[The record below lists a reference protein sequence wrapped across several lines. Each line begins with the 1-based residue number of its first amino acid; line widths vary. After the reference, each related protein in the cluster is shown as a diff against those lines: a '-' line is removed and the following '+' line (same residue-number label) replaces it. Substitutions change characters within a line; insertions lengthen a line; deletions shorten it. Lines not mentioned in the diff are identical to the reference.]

1 MNKKQ
6 EIVKNK
12 PWKKWRTRK
21 LAFMG
26 ALIFVVVYTINGCV
40 MGYMGRTLDSS
51 LTELVKWVVV
61 ALITGSCILNIQREG
76 NDPQ

>member
-1 MNKKQ
+1 MQK

-21 LAFMG
+21 LTFIG
-26 ALIFVVVYTINGCV
+26 ALIFVALYTINGCV
-40 MGYMGRTLDSS
+40 MGYLGHALDSF

-61 ALITGSCILNIQREG
+61 ALITGSCILNIQRED
-76 NDPQ
+76 NNP